1 MDLKIGSPGLDTD
14 SMRLMKDPTA
24 GIGGAS
30 ALALAGDNTMK
41 SKDKVA
47 NLAREFESI
56 FMNQMLK
63 AMRQTVPKNKLIN
76 GGHAEDIYSSMLDEE
91 FSRRM
96 AYTQQGG
103 ISQALAS
110 QLNMVMDKQ
119 AGKGASQDPAGQSV
133 KEPVKPGTAKT
144 E

>member
-1 MDLKIGSPGLDTD
+1 MDIKIASPGLDAD

-30 ALALAGDNTMK
+30 ALALAGDKSMK
-41 SKDKVA
+41 SKEKIA
-47 NLAREFESI
+47 NLAREFESV

-63 AMRQTVPKNKLIN
+63 AMRQTIPKNNLVN
-76 GGHAEDIYSSMLDEE
+76 GGHAEDIYSSLLDEE

-96 AYTQQGG
+96 AYSQQGG
-103 ISQALAS
+103 ISQALAN
-110 QLNMVMDKQ
+110 QLNLVMEKQ
-119 AGKGASQDPAGQSV
+119 AGKGAPQDPAGQSV
-133 KEPVKPGTAKT
+133 KEPVKLGTAKT

>member
-1 MDLKIGSPGLDTD
+1 MDIKIGSSGLDTD

-47 NLAREFESI
+47 NLSREFESI

-63 AMRQTVPKNKLIN
+63 AMRQTVPKNNLIN
-76 GGHAEDIYSSMLDEE
+76 GGHAEEIYSSLLDEE

-110 QLNMVMDKQ
+110 QLNMVIDKQ
-119 AGKGASQDPAGQSV
+119 ADKGSSQYPAGQGA

>member
-1 MDLKIGSPGLDTD
+1 MDLKIGNPGLDTD

-24 GIGGAS
+24 GIGGTS
-30 ALALAGDNTMK
+30 ALALAGDKTMK

-63 AMRQTVPKNKLIN
+63 AMRQTIPKNELVN
-76 GGHAEDIYSSMLDEE
+76 GGHAEEIYSSLLDEE

-103 ISQALAS
+103 ISQALAN
-110 QLNMVMDKQ
+110 QLNMVIEKQ
-119 AGKGASQDPAGQSV
+119 AGKGDPQDPAAQSV
-133 KEPVKPGTAKT
+133 KEPVKLGTAKA

>member
-1 MDLKIGSPGLDTD
+1 MDLKIGSPGLDAD

-30 ALALAGDNTMK
+30 ALALAGDKTMK

-63 AMRQTVPKNKLIN
+63 AMRQTIPKNDLIN
-76 GGHAEDIYSSMLDEE
+76 GGHAEEIYSSLLDEE

-103 ISQALAS
+103 LSQALAN
-110 QLNMVMDKQ
+110 QLNMAIQKQ
-119 AGKGASQDPAGQSV
+119 ADKGSPQGPAGQSV
-133 KEPVKPGTAKT
+133 KEPVKLGTAKT

>member
-1 MDLKIGSPGLDTD
+1 MDLKIGSKGLDVD
-14 SMRLMKDPTA
+14 SLRIMKDPTA
-24 GIGGAS
+24 GISGSS
-30 ALALAGDNTMK
+30 ALALSGDKTMK
-41 SKDKVA
+41 SKDKVE

-63 AMRQTVPKNKLIN
+63 AMRQTIPKNEMIN
-76 GGHAEDIYSSMLDEE
+76 GGHAEDIYSSLLDEE

-103 ISQALAS
+103 ISQSLAK
-110 QLNMVMDKQ
+110 QLNMVIEEQ
-119 AGKGASQDPAGQSV
+119 SGKAKSHDLSGQGV
-133 KEPVKPGTAKT
+133 KEPIKPGTAKT

>member
-1 MDLKIGSPGLDTD
+1 MDLKIGSPGLDTG

-24 GIGGAS
+24 GIGGSS
-30 ALALAGDNTMK
+30 ALALAGDKTMK

-47 NLAREFESI
+47 NLAREFESV

-63 AMRQTVPKNKLIN
+63 AMRQTIPKNDLIN
-76 GGHAEDIYSSMLDEE
+76 GGHAEEIYSSLLDEE
-91 FSRRM
+91 FSRQM

-103 ISQALAS
+103 LSQSLAN
-110 QLNMVMDKQ
+110 QLNMAIDKQ
-119 AGKGASQDPAGQSV
+119 SGKAEAQYPAGHGV
-133 KEPVKPGTAKT
+133 KEPIKPRAIKT

>member
-1 MDLKIGSPGLDTD
+1 MDLKIGNPGLDTG

-24 GIGGAS
+24 GIGGSS
-30 ALALAGDNTMK
+30 ALALAGDKTMK

-47 NLAREFESI
+47 NLAREFESV

-63 AMRQTVPKNKLIN
+63 AMRQTIPKNDLIN
-76 GGHAEDIYSSMLDEE
+76 GGHAEEIYSSLLDEE
-91 FSRRM
+91 FSRQM

-103 ISQALAS
+103 LSQSLAN
-110 QLNMVMDKQ
+110 QLNMAIDKQ
-119 AGKGASQDPAGQSV
+119 SGKSEAQGPAGHSV
-133 KEPVKPGTAKT
+133 KEPIKPRATKT

>member
-1 MDLKIGSPGLDTD
+1 MDLKIGSPALDAD
-14 SMRLMKDPTA
+14 SIRLMKDPAA

-30 ALALAGDNTMK
+30 ARALAGDKTMK

-63 AMRQTVPKNKLIN
+63 AMRQTIPKNNLVN
-76 GGHAEDIYSSMLDEE
+76 GGHAEEIYSSMIDEE
-91 FSRRM
+91 LSRKM
-96 AYTQQGG
+96 AYSQQSGL
-103 ISQALAS
+103 SQTLAD
-110 QLNMVMDKQ
+110 QMNMVIERQ
-119 AGKGASQDPAGQSV
+119 AGKGGSQAAGGQSV
-133 KEPVKPGTAKT
+133 KEPVKLGTAKT